1 MSETRPD
8 LPLLPPMPLDGVDE
22 STWVDVIHKMDEVYA
37 QLLADEA
44 AREEKNAELER
55 TQQFILSLLTAMSD
69 VLLAC
74 DQQGLIEETN
84 AALCALVGRPDA
96 ALRGTPAAALMM
108 GGAQGEDARRMREAL
123 AQSQTRRDGAVVEV
137 ALADAMGQAV
147 PVDFNCTP
155 RLDHQGRVIGHV
167 CVGRPLGELKRAYR
181 ALQEAHEAL
190 KRTQAQLLHS
200 EKMASLGRLVAGVA
214 HELNNPISF
223 LLGNVSAL
231 RKYADRLEQ
240 YLAAVHAGP
249 LPPELAALRQRLRI
263 DAALADLPSVIDGMT
278 EGAHRTADIVNA
290 LKRFSVIDRAERS
303 PVDLGQVV
311 EQAIHWVRKGAAP
324 DFRIDWTPPAE
335 PVRVLGS
342 AGQLLQVMLNLIQN
356 AADACAGQPEGRLQ
370 ITLEPPAQAGGR
382 LRLRFADNGPGIA
395 PEHLAR
401 VFDPFFTT
409 KPVGKGTGL
418 GLSISYGLI
427 DQHGGH
433 LSLAPAAGGG
443 AEFTVELPSLAP
455 PATP

>member
-1 MSETRPD
+1 MSDRLPSPHPD
-8 LPLLPPMPLDGVDE
+8 LRTLPLEGVDE

-96 ALRGTPAAALMM
+96 VLRGTPAAALMM

-137 ALADAMGQAV
+137 ALADAMGQPV

-240 YLAAVHAGP
+240 YLGAVHAGP

-290 LKRFSVIDRAERS
+290 LKRFSVIDRMERG

-324 DFRIDWTPPAE
+324 DFRIDWTPPAA
-335 PVRVLGS
+335 PVQVLGS

-356 AADACAGQPEGRLQ
+356 AADACAGRPEGRLR
-370 ITLEPPAQAGGR
+370 ITLEPPERPGGK

-395 PEHLAR
+395 PEHVAR

-443 AEFTVELPSLAP
+443 AEFTVELPVAE
-455 PATP
+455 AA